1 MSFKDNLPMIAVIA
15 VLVGGVGVVVSNI
28 VGGSNR
34 GLPIDVKVP
43 VLSAIAQKG
52 EAAYAKNCA
61 ACHGKNAGGSDQ
73 GPPLVYDTYNP
84 GHHADGAFYQ
94 AVRSGVRQHHWKFGN
109 MPAQPNVSK
118 AETRLIVTYVRELQ
132 RANGIIYK
140 PHKM

>member
-1 MSFKDNLPMIAVIA
+1 MSFKDKLPMIAVIV
-15 VLVGGVGVVVSNI
+15 VLVGGAGVVVSNI
-28 VGGSNR
+28 VGGSSR

-43 VLSAIAQKG
+43 VLSATAQKG
-52 EAAYAKNCA
+52 EAVYSKNCA

-84 GHHADGAFYQ
+84 GHHADGAFYL
-94 AVRSGVRQHHWKFGN
+94 AVISGVRQHHWKFGN

-118 AETRLIVTYVRELQ
+118 AETRSIVTYVRELQ
-132 RANGIIYK
+132 RANGIFYK